1 MKKFFLLFFLFV
13 VGFSV
18 SYAQQ
23 GGDPAAMLQRM
34 KERQRP
40 ELVQK
45 AKITEAEA
53 DKVIEIS
60 FEARQE
66 MRGFRELSEEDRK
79 KKLEEFNA
87 GLAKKFKA
95 IPLTDEQVK
104 SVQAY
109 FEERRQQMQQ
119 RRNNQ

>member
-1 MKKFFLLFFLFV
+1 MKKVILFLLFI

-23 GGDPAAMLQRM
+23 GGDPAVMLQRM

-40 ELVQK
+40 ELVEK
-45 AKITEAEA
+45 ARITEAEA

-60 FEARQE
+60 FESRQE
-66 MRGFRELSEEDRK
+66 LRGLRELGEEDRK
-79 KKLEEFNA
+79 KKLDEVNA

-109 FEERRQQMQQ
+109 FEERRKQMQQ
-119 RRNNQ
+119 RRNNQQ